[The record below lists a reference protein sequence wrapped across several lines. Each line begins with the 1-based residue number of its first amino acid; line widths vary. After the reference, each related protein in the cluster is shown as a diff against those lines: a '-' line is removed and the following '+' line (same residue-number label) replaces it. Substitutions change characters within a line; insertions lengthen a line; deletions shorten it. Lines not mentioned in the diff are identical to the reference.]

1 MAYSATPQWANEIAA
16 QGLRH
21 AKEDHPM
28 LARRFFP
35 LLFVLIASMASA
47 RIGEPFDQRTFDRL
61 NAGGKPILVAFHA
74 DWCTIC
80 KAQEK
85 ALAGLMQ
92 RPAFKDLAVLRI
104 DFDSQKDTFKA
115 FQVTERSTLIVF
127 CGGKEVGRLTG
138 ETGTP
143 AIEGLLQKAF

>member
-1 MAYSATPQWANEIAA
+1 MF
-16 QGLRH
+16 
-21 AKEDHPM
+21 
-28 LARRFFP
+28 ARRFFP
-35 LLFVLIASMASA
+35 LLFTLIASMAFA

-61 NAGGKPILVAFHA
+61 NASGKPILVAFHA

-85 ALAGLMQ
+85 VLAVLTQ
-92 RPAFKDLAVLRI
+92 RPAFKELTVLRI

-138 ETGTP
+138 ETHIP
-143 AIEGLLQKAF
+143 AIEVLLQKAF